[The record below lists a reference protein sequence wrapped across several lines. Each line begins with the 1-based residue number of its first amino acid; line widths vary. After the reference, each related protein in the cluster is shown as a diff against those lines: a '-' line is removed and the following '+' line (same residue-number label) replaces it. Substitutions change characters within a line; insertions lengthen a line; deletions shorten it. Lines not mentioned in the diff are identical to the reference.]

1 MAVEVVG
8 VLGVALLGAR
18 HVDSSTP
25 LESIWTL
32 CLCVTFKDK
41 EGGEEGA
48 GLKVWG
54 QAGGKRRVMGNV
66 NKTSKKN
73 SKRKKVRMIR
83 RFVNLSLQLSQM
95 VLCRCLLP

>member
-1 MAVEVVG
+1 MVVP
-8 VLGVALLGAR
+8 LLGER
-18 HVDSSTP
+18 HVDPSTP
-25 LESIWTL
+25 LDSIWTL

-41 EGGEEGA
+41 EGGEQGA

-73 SKRKKVRMIR
+73 SKRKKVRMRLIALR
-83 RFVNLSLQLSQM
+83 LERFVANQ
-95 VLCRCLLP
+95 

>member
-1 MAVEVVG
+1 MVIVV
-8 VLGVALLGAR
+8 VVVVALLAAR
-18 HVDSSTP
+18 HVDQSTP
-25 LESIWTL
+25 LDSIWTL

-73 SKRKKVRMIR
+73 SKRKKVRMRLIALSLE
-83 RFVNLSLQLSQM
+83 RFVTNQFAAQ
-95 VLCRCLLP
+95 